1 MAAAYGDR
9 HAVPGPRGQ
18 SRPAIDRRAADYQ
31 SAGPRRRI
39 QLGLGLIW
47 LLDAALQYQPYM
59 FSRAFATQVIA
70 PAGAGSPGFVAR
82 PVTFAAQLMGH
93 HPVPLNALFATIQ
106 LALGLGLL
114 WRRTARLALAG
125 SIVWALSIWWL
136 GEGLGGIFAGSASPV
151 TGAPGAAVLYALIAV
166 LAWPPRAERP
176 GRPSRPGSVAA
187 GSIVGWPGA
196 RLAWAALWGSGAYY
210 LLLAP
215 NRAPGALRAVVA
227 AAAAGEPSRIAALQR
242 GAATAIGSHSSAAS
256 VILAV
261 VFGLIAVGVFV
272 PVATR
277 PVLVLAVVTAAA
289 IGVLGQALGQIM
301 TGHGTDPNTGPLL
314 ILLAAAYWPVAER
327 SRRPARRRALAPSGR
342 HRRNQP
348 AALSRQELS
357 RQEVSRRRAGVA
369 SVAWELSRLPSPPL
383 PSPPLRSPPP
393 TW

>member
-1 MAAAYGDR
+1 VTAAYGDQP
-9 HAVPGPRGQ
+9 AGPAPRRR
-18 SRPAIDRRAADYQ
+18 SRSAIDRGAADYQ
-31 SAGPRRRI
+31 SAGPRRRV

-59 FSRAFATQVIA
+59 FSRAFATRIIA

-125 SIVWALSIWWL
+125 SIAWALSIWWL

-166 LAWPPRAERP
+166 LAWPSRAE
-176 GRPSRPGSVAA
+176 RPGSVAA

-196 RLAWAALWGSGAYY
+196 RLAWAALWGSGAYF

-227 AAAAGEPSRIAALQR
+227 SAAAGEPGRMAALQR
-242 GAATAIGSHSSAAS
+242 GAATAIGSHSPAAS

-261 VFGLIAVGVFV
+261 VFALIAVGIFV
-272 PVATR
+272 PVVTR
-277 PVLVLAVVTAAA
+277 PVLVLAVLTAAA

-327 SRRPARRRALAPSGR
+327 SRRPARRRPLAASGR

-348 AALSRQELS
+348 ATPSH
-357 RQEVSRRRAGVA
+357 QEVSRRRAGVA
-369 SVAWELSRLPSPPL
+369 SVAWESSRLSSPP
-383 PSPPLRSPPP
+383 PCSPPP